1 MAAVP
6 GTVITFTDEENKT
19 WAATVINTFTNDD
32 NEDMVTL
39 SIFGKGSTVVMKD
52 SELDSGNDG

>member
-1 MAAVP
+1 MAVVP
-6 GTVITFTDEENKT
+6 GTVVTFTDGDNKT

-39 SIFGKGSTVVMKD
+39 SVYGKGYTVVMKD
-52 SELDSGNDG
+52 SELD

>member
-19 WAATVINTFTNDD
+19 WAATVINTFTTEDS
-32 NEDMVTL
+32 EDMVTL
-39 SIFGKGSTVVMKD
+39 SVFGKGSTVVMKD
-52 SELDSGNDG
+52 SELDDGNNG

>member
-32 NEDMVTL
+32 
-39 SIFGKGSTVVMKD
+39 
-52 SELDSGNDG
+52 

>member
-6 GTVITFTDEENKT
+6 GTVITFTDEDNKT

-32 NEDMVTL
+32 DNEDMVTL
-39 SIFGKGSTVVMKD
+39 SVYGKGDVIVVKEND
-52 SELDSGNDG
+52 LD

>member
-6 GTVITFTDEENKT
+6 GTVITFTDEDNRT

-39 SIFGKGSTVVMKD
+39 SVFGKGSTVVMKD
-52 SELDSGNDG
+52 SELDDGNDG